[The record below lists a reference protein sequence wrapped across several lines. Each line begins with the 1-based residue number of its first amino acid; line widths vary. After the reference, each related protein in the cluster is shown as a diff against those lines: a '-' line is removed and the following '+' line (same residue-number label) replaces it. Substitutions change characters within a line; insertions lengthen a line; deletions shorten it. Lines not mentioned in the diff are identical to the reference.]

1 MKALQTHRKKDPMD
15 WTTQDEH
22 EEVVEP
28 AAAQPTR
35 HVHRLHLSSVV
46 VAFILVITSLGLGVY
61 VGHDM
66 LKASN
71 SAIKPVSSSLP
82 FPFGNQGLGNQGRR
96 PSTSTPSSGS
106 TSSSSAAVTKVA
118 DSVDQG
124 LVDITT
130 NLSYQ
135 GASAAG
141 TGMILSANGLVL
153 TNNHVIDGAT
163 SIAARDVATNKVYK
177 VKVVG
182 YDVTQDVALLKLE
195 NASGLTTVT
204 TGNSVSLTV
213 GQKVIGVGNA
223 GGLGGTPS
231 VATGKVV
238 ALDQTI
244 TASDQGSAVGSEQLG
259 GTIESNAN
267 IQPGDSGGPLVTTK
281 GKVVGMDTAGSTG
294 NQGFGFGQTTT
305 FTQAYSIP
313 INTALGIAK
322 SIEAGDSSATVHVG
336 ATAFIGIEA
345 ESTTDA
351 AATGSAFGA
360 QGGASGAV
368 IVQILSGT
376 SASQSALVPGDVIT
390 SINGQTVSTPQD
402 LATILETL
410 KPGASMT
417 IGYTS
422 ESGASATLSL
432 QLGSGPPQ

>member
-1 MKALQTHRKKDPMD
+1 MD
-15 WTTQDEH
+15 WTTQDGH
-22 EEVVEP
+22 QEVVEP
-28 AAAQPTR
+28 APAQPTR
-35 HVHRLHLSSVV
+35 HVHRLHLGSVV

-66 LKASN
+66 LKASS
-71 SAIKPVSSSLP
+71 SAIKPVSTNLP
-82 FPFGNQGLGNQGRR
+82 FPFGNQGLGSQRR
-96 PSTSTPSSGS
+96 SRSSTSTPSSGS
-106 TSSSSAAVTKVA
+106 TSSTSAAVTKVA

-141 TGMILSANGLVL
+141 TGMILSADGLVL

-163 SIAARDVATNKVYK
+163 SITARDVATNKVYK

-204 TGNSVSLTV
+204 TGNATSLTV
-213 GQKVIGVGNA
+213 GQKVIGIGNA

-231 VATGKVV
+231 VASGKVV

-244 TASDQGSAVGSEQLG
+244 TAGDQGSAAGSEQLA